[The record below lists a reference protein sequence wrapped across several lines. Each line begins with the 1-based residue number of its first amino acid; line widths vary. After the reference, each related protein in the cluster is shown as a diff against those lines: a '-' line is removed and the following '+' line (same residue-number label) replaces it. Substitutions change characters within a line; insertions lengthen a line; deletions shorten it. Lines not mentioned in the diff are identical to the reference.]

1 MKKWIGLLLTV
12 MMMGS
17 LSACGSSAE
26 AASEEAEKIDVDL
39 SSLSSTMVYSE
50 VYNMVS
56 SPEDYKGKMVR
67 MTGTFGV
74 YEGEERNYFSC
85 MIADA
90 TSCCSN
96 GIEFVL
102 SGDYTYPEDYPEL
115 GETITVT
122 GTFDTYME
130 GEYEY
135 CQLIDAVMTTE

>member
-17 LSACGSSAE
+17 LSVCGSSAE

-102 SGDYTYPEDYPEL
+102 SGDHTYPEDYPEL

-122 GTFDTYME
+122 GTFATYME

>member
-1 MKKWIGLLLTV
+1 
-12 MMMGS
+12 
-17 LSACGSSAE
+17 
-26 AASEEAEKIDVDL
+26 
-39 SSLSSTMVYSE
+39 MVYSE

-74 YEGEERNYFSC
+74 YEGEQRNYFSC

-102 SGDYTYPEDYPEL
+102 SGDHTYPEDYPEL